1 MSPSPKGTVHGF
13 SNPFSGL
20 ARALI
25 VLSPDIGA
33 QYFLDVA
40 SVVHAGAPPDRAA
53 LVSVMARYGLVPAAP
68 GGASAR

>member
-1 MSPSPKGTVHGF
+1 MQSSVGDITRDLSPGDAMFTPKGTVHRF
-13 SNPFSGL
+13 SNPFSAL

-40 SVVHAGAPPDRAA
+40 SVVT
-53 LVSVMARYGLVPAAP
+53 
-68 GGASAR
+68 